1 MMERTWMISLDIG
14 GTAATGVVVLWP
26 DGPVFGLSCPSKN
39 LRAMSVEELATLI
52 NNISTKIDEAGDI
65 EKALWLI
72 GAAGARPEADRQRWA
87 QAMAELGLKATDIV
101 VSRDYEANHA
111 AAFGGEDGI
120 LSVNGTG
127 SVLFGRK
134 DGTDLR
140 RGGWGFL
147 LDTSP
152 SGAEFGRLVMQQVLG
167 AIEDN
172 AHENGIFCGF
182 QKQFRHL
189 EIDRAA
195 LLDWLY
201 ADPAAQRRLGEI
213 APVLTVAADEGDR
226 TAEALVSASLRRW
239 ASDVWAL
246 SGELGFGNRVPLA
259 GIGGLWSRWK
269 AFPERALAVLNER
282 KPGRCTL
289 KQPAFPPSWG
299 PLIRYLAGSPR
310 GLDLD
315 AQRHLRSLADKVH

>member
-1 MMERTWMISLDIG
+1 MMEPTWMISLDIG
-14 GTAATGVVVLWP
+14 GTAATGVAVLWP
-26 DGPVFGLSCPSKN
+26 DGPVLELSCPSKN
-39 LRAMSVEELATLI
+39 LRAMSSEELATLI
-52 NNISTKIDEAGDI
+52 NTIFTKTYETGDVEEAV
-65 EKALWLI
+65 WLI
-72 GAAGARPEADRQRWA
+72 GAAGARPEPDRQRWA
-87 QAMAELGLKATDIV
+87 QAMAGLGLEAAEIV

-111 AAFGGEDGI
+111 AAFGGEEGI

-127 SVLFGRK
+127 SVLFGRRN
-134 DGTDLR
+134 GTDRR

-152 SGAEFGRLVMQQVLG
+152 SGAEFGRLAMQQVLG

-172 AHENGIFCGF
+172 AHGNSILAGF

-189 EIDRAA
+189 DIDRAA

-213 APVLTVAADEGDR
+213 APVLTIAVDEGDR

-239 ASDVWAL
+239 ASDVRAL

-259 GIGGLWSRWK
+259 GVGGLWSRWK
-269 AFPERALAVLNER
+269 AFPERALAVLSER
-282 KPGRCTL
+282 EPGRFTL
-289 KQPAFPPSWG
+289 KQPAFPPAWG
-299 PLIRYLAGSPR
+299 PLVRYLAGSPR
-310 GLDLD
+310 GLDPDGL
-315 AQRHLRSLADKVH
+315 RHLRALADKVH

>member
-1 MMERTWMISLDIG
+1 MMEPTWMISLDIG
-14 GTAATGVVVLWP
+14 GTAATGVAVLWP
-26 DGPVFGLSCPSKN
+26 DGPVLGLSCPSKN
-39 LRAMSVEELATLI
+39 LRAMNPEDLATLI
-52 NNISTKIDEAGDI
+52 HNISIKLYEAGDI
-65 EKALWLI
+65 GNARWLI
-72 GAAGARPEADRQRWA
+72 GAAGARPEADRTRWA
-87 QAMAELGLKATDIV
+87 QAMAGLGLEAAEIV

-111 AAFGGEDGI
+111 AAFGGEEGI

-134 DGTDLR
+134 GGIDRR

-152 SGAEFGRLVMQQVLG
+152 SGAEFGRLAMQQVLG

-172 AHENGIFCGF
+172 AHENSILASF

-189 EIDRAA
+189 GIDRAA

-213 APVLTVAADEGDR
+213 APVLTIAVDEGDR

-239 ASDVWAL
+239 ASDVRAL
-246 SGELGFGNRVPLA
+246 SGELGFGSSVQLA
-259 GIGGLWSRWK
+259 GIGGLWSHWK
-269 AFPERALAVLNER
+269 AFPERALAVLSER
-282 KPGRCTL
+282 EPGRFTL
-289 KQPAFPPSWG
+289 KEPAFPPSWG
-299 PLIRYLAGSPR
+299 PLIRYLATPPHS
-310 GLDLD
+310 LDQD
-315 AQRHLRSLADKVH
+315 VVRRLRDLADKVH